1 MVQLIPLN
9 GVGTCIRRGA
19 KYLKSGA
26 TVQGPRR
33 DARPG
38 ALRSLLTV
46 GPKGHVH
53 IRRARSCSAAEP
65 AQGRVT
71 VWWAAA
77 VSVWLQ
83 RADRAVLLSLWLS
96 GPVATLLQHYAFLPC
111 QATASL
117 VQ

>member
-53 IRRARSCSAAEP
+53 VRHAPSRSAAEP
-65 AQGRVT
+65 A
-71 VWWAAA
+71 
-77 VSVWLQ
+77 
-83 RADRAVLLSLWLS
+83 
-96 GPVATLLQHYAFLPC
+96 
-111 QATASL
+111 
-117 VQ
+117 

>member
-53 IRRARSCSAAEP
+53 IRHAHSRSALARPSES
-65 AQGRVT
+65 T
-71 VWWAAA
+71 VGVITFTLAAA
-77 VSVWLQ
+77 RRPS
-83 RADRAVLLSLWLS
+83 RFKCPCGSAELLR
-96 GPVATLLQHYAFLPC
+96 PC
-111 QATASL
+111 KRN
-117 VQ
+117 